1 MKRAE
6 ESAGA
11 SALPSG
17 RETHASITCKIE
29 LFGHFC
35 MSDPQQMDGE
45 TVYVCVGGRLSSNTL
60 AHPSH
65 LPLEGVLTIIEKSGL
80 RFLVENMAKS
90 LSEVQSPVSRNSWR
104 EPHLI

>member
-17 RETHASITCKIE
+17 RETRASITCKIE

-45 TVYVCVGGRLSSNTL
+45 TVYVCVWGGGYPATPWLI
-60 AHPSH
+60 HH
-65 LPLEGVLTIIEKSGL
+65 I
-80 RFLVENMAKS
+80 FH
-90 LSEVQSPVSRNSWR
+90 WR
-104 EPHLI
+104 VF